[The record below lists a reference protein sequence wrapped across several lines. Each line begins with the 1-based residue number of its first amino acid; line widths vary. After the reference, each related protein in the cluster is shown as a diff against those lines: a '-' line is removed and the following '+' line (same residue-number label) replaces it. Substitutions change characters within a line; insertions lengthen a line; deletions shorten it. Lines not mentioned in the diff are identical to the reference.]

1 MSVIDVQATAN
12 ETLQHVQK
20 VLAGVPGGVEKAVK
34 SAMTR
39 TVQNLRTNSGRVIRE
54 RYDISQK
61 NIRAD
66 ENIKVS
72 YTYQNGVQAQVIF
85 WGHKIPL
92 YRYGGAKP
100 KEPTPDVSRRV
111 AAKINGKWLLS
122 NPGVATSG
130 HQLNSTSPTKF
141 DNAFVARM
149 KSGHTGIFERTG
161 DKTEK
166 GGDAIEE
173 LMGSSVPTMLGNEE
187 VERKLSEKSMETFE
201 KRLNHDVSRIL
212 NGIGV

>member
-1 MSVIDVQATAN
+1 MSAIDIQATTD
-12 ETLQHVQK
+12 ETFRHVQE
-20 VLAGVPGGVEKAVK
+20 VLAGIPGGIDKAVK

-72 YTYQNGVQAQVIF
+72 YTYLNGVQAHIIF

-122 NPGVATSG
+122 NPGVAASG

-141 DNAFVARM
+141 DDAFVARM
-149 KSGHTGIFERTG
+149 KSGHIGIFERTG

-187 VERKLSEKSMETFE
+187 VERKLSEKAVE
-201 KRLNHDVSRIL
+201 KFDERLNHEVSRIL